1 MKKKNSG
8 ESGEQGKNGHLSRRD
23 FMHKVGVTLGAVTM
37 GPLAASYGAKPGPK
51 TDNIPLNKGDFMK
64 NLASLSASNLVKAL
78 KKKKISSLELLE
90 FYIERYKRL
99 NPRINAIVA
108 TDFENA
114 RKRARAAD
122 AAFARGEDWG
132 PLHGLPMTIKDN
144 IEVVG
149 MPTTYGMPLFKNFMP
164 SKNTDVVQSLLNA
177 GAIIFGKTNLP
188 LMGMDTQSFNEVYG
202 QTNNPWDVTR
212 TPGGSSGGAAAALA
226 SGLTGLEIG
235 NDIGG
240 SLRIPSHFCG
250 IYGHKP
256 SYNIVTMHGGDKPWK
271 LLDAKYI
278 HTDYVMDIDLAVNG
292 PLARSAEDLKLAMDI
307 IVGSP
312 SYQSKAIKIKL
323 PQPRKTSLKEFRVGL
338 WLDDPIFPPDT
349 EVKNCLQNITDRLAK
364 AGVNLKTKKPDIELK
379 RCHELR
385 NALETMTM
393 SHTQPQQY
401 FDWAV
406 SQLKTLKDD
415 DHSGMAMWVRAIT
428 AYHRDWNRLN
438 YIRAM
443 IRQKWADYFNEF
455 DVLLCPVVRIPAF
468 PHDHTEIRKRV
479 TRFNDQDMNHWDVVG
494 PWNSLSLVAY
504 LPATVAPIGFTSKG
518 LPVGI
523 QIVGPYLEDHT
534 PIQFAMLLEK
544 EITGSFKLPPGFE

>member
-1 MKKKNSG
+1 MKKKKSG
-8 ESGEQGKNGHLSRRD
+8 KSGEQ
-23 FMHKVGVTLGAVTM
+23 V
-37 GPLAASYGAKPGPK
+37 
-51 TDNIPLNKGDFMK
+51 K
-64 NLASLSASNLVKAL
+64 NLASHSASKLVKTI
-78 KKKKISSLELLE
+78 KKKRISSRELLE

-114 RKRARAAD
+114 RKRAKAAD
-122 AAFARGEDWG
+122 AALAKGKDWG

-164 SKNTDVVQSLLNA
+164 SQNTDVAQSLLNA

-212 TPGGSSGGAAAALA
+212 TPGGSSGGAAAAIA

-240 SLRIPSHFCG
+240 SIRMPAHFCG
-250 IYGHKP
+250 IYGHKS
-256 SYNIVTMHGGDKPWK
+256 SYNIISWHGGDRPWK
-271 LLDAKYI
+271 LLNAQYI
-278 HTDYVMDIDLAVNG
+278 HTDYFMDFDLLVHG
-292 PLARSAEDLKLAMDI
+292 PLARSAEDLKLAMEI
-307 IVGSP
+307 IVGPP

-323 PQPRKTSLKEFRVGL
+323 PPPRKTRLKDFRVGL
-338 WLDDPIFPPDT
+338 WLDDPLFPPDT
-349 EVKNCLQNITDRLAK
+349 EVSKCLRNIIERLAK

-379 RCHELR
+379 QCFELQGDLQ
-385 NALETMTM
+385 AMTL
-393 SHTQPQQY
+393 SHTLPQNI

-406 SQLKTLKDD
+406 NQLKTLKDED
-415 DHSGMAMWVRAIT
+415 QSMIARWVRAAT
-428 AYHRDWNRLN
+428 AYHRDWNKLN
-438 YIRAM
+438 QIRAV
-443 IRQKWADYFNEF
+443 IRQKWAEYFNEF
-455 DVLLCPVVRIPAF
+455 DVLLCPVVRIAAY
-468 PHDHTEIRKRV
+468 PHDHTDITKRV
-479 TRFNDQDMNHWDVVG
+479 TRFNDQDLNHWDVVG

-504 LPATVAPIGFTSKG
+504 LPATAAPIGFTSNG

-523 QIVGPYLEDHT
+523 QIVGPYLEDYT

-544 EITGSFKLPPGFE
+544 EITGSFKLPLGFE